1 MSNNWVY
8 VGGTFD
14 LFHAGHINFLSLCA
28 EYGKVV
34 VALNTDEFAAR
45 YKRRP
50 ILSLTERYDAVEAC
64 RFVDKVV
71 VNIGNEDSW
80 LTINTMPIDC
90 EVKYIA
96 HGDDWT
102 GEALLKQ
109 LNISP
114 EWLINKGIEML
125 YIPYTAGI
133 STSDIIGR
141 INGKYHRSGN
151 CSCGLGELCSYPGR
165 IGEAN
170 SEAR

>member
-1 MSNNWVY
+1 MSEKWVY

-14 LFHAGHINFLSLCA
+14 LFHAGHIHFLSLCA

-34 VALNTDEFAAR
+34 VALNTDQFAAR

-50 ILSLTERYDAVEAC
+50 ILSLAERYDAVKAC

-80 LTINTMPIDC
+80 ITINMMPIDC

-102 GEALLKQ
+102 GESLLKQ
-109 LNISP
+109 LNISQ
-114 EWLINKGIEML
+114 EWLERKGIEML

-141 INGKYHRSGN
+141 INGKHHRSGN
-151 CSCGLGELCSYPGR
+151 CSCGLGESCSYVGVANKTDT
-165 IGEAN
+165 EA
-170 SEAR
+170 